1 MERRGVR
8 RKRLR
13 VRVHVEPGAVAT
25 YTGDVTAGGAF
36 VHSARVHEP
45 GTRVR
50 VVVRLP
56 EGPAEAHDVVRWARR
71 VPTSFL
77 PHVRGGMGIEFT
89 WVSPELQEFLASK
102 APPSDRRTGA
112 AAP

>member
-1 MERRGVR
+1 MERRKVR

-25 YTGDVTAGGAF
+25 FTGDVTEGGVF
-36 VHSARVHEP
+36 VYSARVLEP

-56 EGPAEAHDVVRWARR
+56 QGPTEARGVVRWAKR
-71 VPTSFL
+71 VPGSFL
-77 PHVRGGMGIEFT
+77 AHVRGGMGIEFT
-89 WVSPELQEFLASK
+89 WVSPELAAFL
-102 APPSDRRTGA
+102 GE
-112 AAP
+112 AAPLCRAAP